1 MAVMK
6 HFANFLIKHK
16 IHFLSWI
23 LFISGEVVIIG
34 LATGVFGDLLTY
46 ASHYLLNIVLFYLC
60 SLWLYPKIFDK
71 TLNWIWKLPT
81 HLAVVFAIYLMC
93 SYLIDNYLL
102 KETNWYGFHEINLG
116 RKFIFSQLWRALFF
130 MGFSGFYFLFREHI
144 KEIESRK
151 ETEQSHYQD
160 IIHKRELQLQLE
172 NAKNSY
178 LKAQI
183 NPHLL
188 FNTLSFIYQDIL
200 SSSPKSAE
208 VIMELSDIMRYS
220 INCEFNE
227 PTVPLKE
234 ELKQVKKLVGLQR
247 KRFENEI
254 FVDVIYKQEVAK
266 VKFIPLVLVT
276 LTENIFKHGMFQ
288 EPEFPA
294 TLRIEV
300 QNNQLVISCINHPKR
315 RTSIESM
322 NKGLDN
328 IRQRLAIAYG
338 SDATINYGTNGDLF
352 YVRITAPL
360 SIPQPASKTE

>member
-1 MAVMK
+1 
-6 HFANFLIKHK
+6 
-16 IHFLSWI
+16 
-23 LFISGEVVIIG
+23 
-34 LATGVFGDLLTY
+34 
-46 ASHYLLNIVLFYLC
+46 
-60 SLWLYPKIFDK
+60 
-71 TLNWIWKLPT
+71 
-81 HLAVVFAIYLMC
+81 
-93 SYLIDNYLL
+93 
-102 KETNWYGFHEINLG
+102 
-116 RKFIFSQLWRALFF
+116 

-151 ETEQSHYQD
+151 QTEQSHYQD

-200 SSSPKSAE
+200 LSSPKSAE

-247 KRFENEI
+247 KRFEDEI

-328 IRQRLAIAYG
+328 IRQRLGIAYG
-338 SDATINYGTNGDLF
+338 PDATINYGTSGDLF

-360 SIPQPASKTE
+360 SIAQPASKTE